1 MGGLCYGWNLGATAS
16 GTACFGVSDHVGF
29 SRDDY
34 RAIRRFGNTQEAT
47 LRMRQVRLS
56 VSNQAIIDAD
66 RRLIVVRRDDVEHV
80 LLIGGGHNDLVVERS
95 IVRDWPPAPS
105 DGDRLLQTE
114 PTCQAPRSADLT
126 VEDAVDF
133 PLQPDAEPSTR
144 SLRDILRSLPD
155 EWRVAHSS
163 DRQGHQ
169 LRREN
174 DELANGLYFSRSL
187 LASRNFSSTVG
198 STHLVL
204 QSKRF

>member
-1 MGGLCYGWNLGATAS
+1 MAGIWAQPLAAQLALAS
-16 GTACFGVSDHVGF
+16 LIMLVLVGMIIG
-29 SRDDY
+29 
-34 RAIRRFGNTQEAT
+34 AIRRFGNTQEAT

-133 PLQPDAEPSTR
+133 PLQPDAESSTR

-155 EWRVAHSS
+155 E
-163 DRQGHQ
+163 
-169 LRREN
+169 
-174 DELANGLYFSRSL
+174 
-187 LASRNFSSTVG
+187 
-198 STHLVL
+198 
-204 QSKRF
+204 